1 MDNVQ
6 CLNAIY
12 CSFFYFLFLYFYLFL
27 YLWGKIKEPKQM
39 KTLRFL
45 FVACLLALAFLVNA
59 YAQRGADQFGA
70 ADSLLTLFDRASG
83 GGNYQSANAFFALL
97 DREGLTDSLVTFP
110 ASTPKQTLQQ
120 QVWYWAAE
128 FFYDKQDYTKARDYG
143 LKALPLC
150 QAGTDRT
157 LEGDCLSIL
166 SLIYVRQGD
175 FTEAARYAK
184 LCNEIDLAGGDA
196 DVISSS
202 FNTLA
207 GIYMSA
213 RQPKEAEKYIL
224 KAIDYSRQADNPQ
237 RRAVLFGMA
246 SEIYH
251 QLGKDETALDYATQA
266 YDIDREGGRPDKVAM
281 RQAQRASA
289 LISLRRFVDAT
300 EALSEAIPGLRASGN
315 SHSLGIALNQM
326 GLLQHGEGNDSAAVR
341 YLGEAL
347 EIFTRQHDL
356 YNESHTRKGLYE
368 ALRASDPQAAMAHI
382 DRYNELKDSLYDHE
396 TGELLSQY
404 AAHYGYDELQKQ
416 TQAAL
421 SQRGRYIIIGIVALA
436 LMVAAVVFL
445 LWNDRRR
452 QRHIQWL
459 MQEISLLK
467 EYTESTETVE
477 DTEKTGVEST
487 EDTEKTEG
495 TEDGTKL
502 EADDGVRPQDKGII
516 NVNGLDS
523 DDRLF
528 LQSVVQKV
536 NEGFL
541 RGQFDTAS
549 IAAQFNMSKSTF
561 QRRIQGITGDTPKA
575 LFSAIQMHK
584 ATTLL
589 TEAPDMPISE
599 VARSCGFEET
609 SNFSRAFKR
618 AFGVTPSQYNKYL
631 DTNRN

>member
-1 MDNVQ
+1 MN
-6 CLNAIY
+6 
-12 CSFFYFLFLYFYLFL
+12 
-27 YLWGKIKEPKQM
+27 
-39 KTLRFL
+39 TLRIK
-45 FVACLLALAFLVNA
+45 FVATLLALALAVNA
-59 YAQRGADQFGA
+59 DAQRGADAIGA
-70 ADSLLTLFDRASG
+70 ADSVLEHFETSPG
-83 GGNYQSANAFFALL
+83 GGSFESANAFFALL
-97 DREGLTDSLVTFP
+97 DREGLTDSLVTFS

-128 FFYDKQDYTKARDYG
+128 FYYDKQEYAKAAVYG

-150 QAGTDRT
+150 QGGKDRT

-175 FTEAARYAK
+175 LTEAARYAK

-207 GIYMSA
+207 GIYLSA
-213 RQPKEAEKYIL
+213 RQPKEAEQYIL
-224 KAIDYSRQADNPQ
+224 KAIDYSRQTDNLK

-251 QLGKDETALDYATQA
+251 LLNQDETALDYATQA
-266 YDIDREGGRPDKVAM
+266 YDIDREAGRQDKAAM

-289 LISLRRFVDAT
+289 LISLRRFDDAT
-300 EALSEAIPGLRASGN
+300 EALSEAIPGLRESGN

-326 GLLQHGEGNDSAAVR
+326 GLLQHGEGNDSAAVSC
-341 YLGEAL
+341 LSEAL

-356 YNESHTRKGLYE
+356 YNESHSRKGLYE

-404 AAHYGYDELQKQ
+404 AAQYGYDELQQQ

-421 SQRGRYIIIGIVALA
+421 SQRNLYIIIGMVLIALVLVAVAL
-436 LMVAAVVFL
+436 LV
-445 LWNDRRR
+445 WNDRRR

-467 EYTESTETVE
+467 EDTES
-477 DTEKTGVEST
+477 TEKTGVEST
-487 EDTEKTEG
+487 ENTERTEDTEG
-495 TEDGTKL
+495 RLPL
-502 EADDGVRPQDKGII
+502 ERVEESHNGSPQEKGSID
-516 NVNGLDS
+516 VNSLNA

-528 LQSVVQKV
+528 LQDVVQKV

-549 IAAQFNMSKSTF
+549 IASQFNMSKSTF
-561 QRRIQGITGDTPKA
+561 QRRIQSITDDTPKA

-618 AFGVTPSQYNKYL
+618 AFGVTPSQYNKL
-631 DTNRN
+631 Q

>member
-1 MDNVQ
+1 MN
-6 CLNAIY
+6 
-12 CSFFYFLFLYFYLFL
+12 
-27 YLWGKIKEPKQM
+27 
-39 KTLRFL
+39 TLRIK
-45 FVACLLALAFLVNA
+45 FVATLLALALAVNA
-59 YAQRGADQFGA
+59 DAQRGADAIGA
-70 ADSLLTLFDRASG
+70 ADSVLEHFETSPG
-83 GGNYQSANAFFALL
+83 GGSFESANAFFALL
-97 DREGLTDSLVTFP
+97 DREGLTDSLVTFS

-128 FFYDKQDYTKARDYG
+128 FYYDKQEYAKAAVYG

-150 QAGTDRT
+150 QGGTDRT

-207 GIYMSA
+207 GIYLSA
-213 RQPKEAEKYIL
+213 RQPKEAEHYIL
-224 KAIDYSRQADNPQ
+224 KAIDYSRQTDNLK

-251 QLGKDETALDYATQA
+251 LLNQDETALDYATQA
-266 YDIDREGGRPDKVAM
+266 YDIDREAGRQDKAAM

-289 LISLRRFVDAT
+289 LISLRRFGDAT
-300 EALSEAIPGLRASGN
+300 EALSEAIPGLRESGN

-326 GLLQHGEGNDSAAVR
+326 GLLQHGEGNDSAAVSC
-341 YLGEAL
+341 LSEAL

-356 YNESHTRKGLYE
+356 YNESHSRKGLYE

-404 AAHYGYDELQKQ
+404 AAQYGYDELQQQ

-421 SQRGRYIIIGIVALA
+421 SQRNLYIIIGMVLIALVLVAVAL
-436 LMVAAVVFL
+436 LV
-445 LWNDRRR
+445 WNDRRR
-452 QRHIQWL
+452 QRHIHWL

-467 EYTESTETVE
+467 EDTES
-477 DTEKTGVEST
+477 TEKTGVEST
-487 EDTEKTEG
+487 ENTERTEDTEGRLPLERVEESHNGSPQEKG
-495 TEDGTKL
+495 TID
-502 EADDGVRPQDKGII
+502 
-516 NVNGLDS
+516 VNSLNA

-528 LQSVVQKV
+528 LQDVVQKV

-549 IAAQFNMSKSTF
+549 IASQFNMSKSTF
-561 QRRIQGITGDTPKA
+561 QRRIQSITDDTPKA

-618 AFGVTPSQYNKYL
+618 AFGVTPSQFNKL
-631 DTNRN
+631 Q

>member
-1 MDNVQ
+1 MN
-6 CLNAIY
+6 
-12 CSFFYFLFLYFYLFL
+12 
-27 YLWGKIKEPKQM
+27 
-39 KTLRFL
+39 TLRIK
-45 FVACLLALAFLVNA
+45 FVATLLALALAVNA
-59 YAQRGADQFGA
+59 DAQRGADAIGA
-70 ADSLLTLFDRASG
+70 ADSVLEHFETSPG
-83 GGNYQSANAFFALL
+83 GGSFESANAFFALL
-97 DREGLTDSLVTFP
+97 DREGLTDSLVTFS

-128 FFYDKQDYTKARDYG
+128 FYYDKQEYAKAAVYG

-150 QAGTDRT
+150 QGGKDRT

-207 GIYMSA
+207 GIYLSA
-213 RQPKEAEKYIL
+213 RQPKEAEQYIL
-224 KAIDYSRQADNPQ
+224 KAIDYSRQTDNLK

-251 QLGKDETALDYATQA
+251 LLNQDETALDYATQA
-266 YDIDREGGRPDKVAM
+266 YDIDREAGRQDKAAM

-289 LISLRRFVDAT
+289 LISLRRFDDAT
-300 EALSEAIPGLRASGN
+300 EALSEAIPGLRESGN

-326 GLLQHGEGNDSAAVR
+326 GLLQHGEGNDSAAVSC
-341 YLGEAL
+341 LSEAL

-356 YNESHTRKGLYE
+356 YNESHSRKGLYE
-368 ALRASDPQAAMAHI
+368 ALRASDPQAAMTHI

-404 AAHYGYDELQKQ
+404 AAQYGYDELQQQ

-421 SQRGRYIIIGIVALA
+421 SQRNLYIIIGMVLIALVLVAVAL
-436 LMVAAVVFL
+436 LV
-445 LWNDRRR
+445 WNDRRR
-452 QRHIQWL
+452 QRHIHWL

-467 EYTESTETVE
+467 EDTESTE
-477 DTEKTGVEST
+477 DTGVEST
-487 EDTEKTEG
+487 ENTERTEDTEGRLPLERVEESHNGSPQEKG
-495 TEDGTKL
+495 TID
-502 EADDGVRPQDKGII
+502 
-516 NVNGLDS
+516 VNSLNA

-528 LQSVVQKV
+528 LQDVVQKV

-549 IAAQFNMSKSTF
+549 IASQFNMSKSTF
-561 QRRIQGITGDTPKA
+561 QRRIQSITDDTPKA

-618 AFGVTPSQYNKYL
+618 AFGVTPSQYNKL
-631 DTNRN
+631 Q

>member
-1 MDNVQ
+1 MN
-6 CLNAIY
+6 
-12 CSFFYFLFLYFYLFL
+12 
-27 YLWGKIKEPKQM
+27 
-39 KTLRFL
+39 TLRIK
-45 FVACLLALAFLVNA
+45 FVATLLALALAVNA
-59 YAQRGADQFGA
+59 DAQRGADAIGA
-70 ADSLLTLFDRASG
+70 ADSVLEHFETSPG
-83 GGNYQSANAFFALL
+83 GSFESANAFFALL
-97 DREGLTDSLVTFP
+97 DREGLTDSLVTFS
-110 ASTPKQTLQQ
+110 ASTPQQTLQQ

-128 FFYDKQDYTKARDYG
+128 FYYDKQEYAKAAVYG

-150 QAGTDRT
+150 QGGKDRT

-207 GIYMSA
+207 GIYLSA
-213 RQPKEAEKYIL
+213 RQPKEAEQYIL
-224 KAIDYSRQADNPQ
+224 KAIDYSRQTDNLK

-251 QLGKDETALDYATQA
+251 LLNQDETALDYATQA
-266 YDIDREGGRPDKVAM
+266 YDIDREAGRQDKAAM

-289 LISLRRFVDAT
+289 LISLRRFDDAT
-300 EALSEAIPGLRASGN
+300 EALSEAIPGLRESGN

-326 GLLQHGEGNDSAAVR
+326 GLLQHGEGNDSAAVSC
-341 YLGEAL
+341 LSEAL

-356 YNESHTRKGLYE
+356 YNESHSRKGLYE
-368 ALRASDPQAAMAHI
+368 ALRASDPQAAMTHI

-404 AAHYGYDELQKQ
+404 AAQYGYDELQQQ

-421 SQRGRYIIIGIVALA
+421 SQRNLYIIIGMVLIALVLVAVAL
-436 LMVAAVVFL
+436 LV
-445 LWNDRRR
+445 WNDRRR

-467 EYTESTETVE
+467 EDTES
-477 DTEKTGVEST
+477 TEKTGVEST
-487 EDTEKTEG
+487 ENTERTEDTEGRLPLERVEESHNGSPQEKG
-495 TEDGTKL
+495 TID
-502 EADDGVRPQDKGII
+502 
-516 NVNGLDS
+516 VNSLNA

-528 LQSVVQKV
+528 LQDVVQKV

-549 IAAQFNMSKSTF
+549 IASQFNMSKSTF
-561 QRRIQGITGDTPKA
+561 QRRIQSITDDTPKA

-618 AFGVTPSQYNKYL
+618 AFGVTPSQYNKL
-631 DTNRN
+631 Q

>member
-1 MDNVQ
+1 MN
-6 CLNAIY
+6 
-12 CSFFYFLFLYFYLFL
+12 
-27 YLWGKIKEPKQM
+27 
-39 KTLRFL
+39 TLRIK
-45 FVACLLALAFLVNA
+45 FVATLLALALAVNA
-59 YAQRGADQFGA
+59 DTQRGADAIGA
-70 ADSLLTLFDRASG
+70 ADSVLEHFETSPG
-83 GGNYQSANAFFALL
+83 GGSFESANAFFALL
-97 DREGLTDSLVTFP
+97 DREGLTDSLVTFS

-128 FFYDKQDYTKARDYG
+128 FYYDKQEYAKAAVYG

-150 QAGTDRT
+150 QGGKDRT

-207 GIYMSA
+207 GIYLSA
-213 RQPKEAEKYIL
+213 RQPKEAEQYIL
-224 KAIDYSRQADNPQ
+224 KAIDYSRQTDNLK

-251 QLGKDETALDYATQA
+251 LLNQDETALDYATQA
-266 YDIDREGGRPDKVAM
+266 YDIDREAGRQDKAAM

-289 LISLRRFVDAT
+289 LISLRRFGDAT
-300 EALSEAIPGLRASGN
+300 EALSEAIPGLRESGN

-326 GLLQHGEGNDSAAVR
+326 GLLQHGEGNDSAAVSC
-341 YLGEAL
+341 LSEAL

-356 YNESHTRKGLYE
+356 YNESHSRKGLYE

-404 AAHYGYDELQKQ
+404 AAQYGYDELQQQ

-421 SQRGRYIIIGIVALA
+421 SQRNLYIIIGMVLIALVLVAVAL
-436 LMVAAVVFL
+436 LV
-445 LWNDRRR
+445 WNDRRR

-467 EYTESTETVE
+467 EDTESTEN
-477 DTEKTGVEST
+477 TEKT
-487 EDTEKTEG
+487 EDTEG
-495 TEDGTKL
+495 RLPL
-502 EADDGVRPQDKGII
+502 ERVEESHNGSPQEKGSID
-516 NVNGLDS
+516 VNSLNA

-528 LQSVVQKV
+528 LQDVVQKV

-549 IAAQFNMSKSTF
+549 IASQFNMSKSTF
-561 QRRIQGITGDTPKA
+561 QRRIQSITDDTPKA

-618 AFGVTPSQYNKYL
+618 AFGVTPSQYNKL
-631 DTNRN
+631 Q

>member
-1 MDNVQ
+1 MN
-6 CLNAIY
+6 
-12 CSFFYFLFLYFYLFL
+12 
-27 YLWGKIKEPKQM
+27 
-39 KTLRFL
+39 TLRIK
-45 FVACLLALAFLVNA
+45 FVATLLALALAANA
-59 YAQRGADQFGA
+59 DTQRGADAIGA
-70 ADSLLTLFDRASG
+70 ADSVLEHFETSPG
-83 GGNYQSANAFFALL
+83 GGSFESANAFFALL
-97 DREGLTDSLVTFP
+97 DREGLTDSLVTFS

-128 FFYDKQDYTKARDYG
+128 FYYDKQEYAKAAVYG

-150 QAGTDRT
+150 QGGKDRT

-207 GIYMSA
+207 GIYLSA
-213 RQPKEAEKYIL
+213 RQPKEAEQYIL
-224 KAIDYSRQADNPQ
+224 KAIDYSRQTDNLK

-251 QLGKDETALDYATQA
+251 LLNQDETALDYATQA
-266 YDIDREGGRPDKVAM
+266 YDIDREAGRQDKAAM

-289 LISLRRFVDAT
+289 LISLRRFDDAT
-300 EALSEAIPGLRASGN
+300 EALSEAIPGLRESGN

-326 GLLQHGEGNDSAAVR
+326 GLLQHGEGNDSAAVSC
-341 YLGEAL
+341 LSEAL

-356 YNESHTRKGLYE
+356 YNESHSRKGLYE

-404 AAHYGYDELQKQ
+404 AAQYGYDELQQQ

-421 SQRGRYIIIGIVALA
+421 SQRNLYIIIGMVLIALVLVAVAL
-436 LMVAAVVFL
+436 LV
-445 LWNDRRR
+445 WNDRRR
-452 QRHIQWL
+452 QRHIHWL

-467 EYTESTETVE
+467 EDTES
-477 DTEKTGVEST
+477 TEKTGVEST
-487 EDTEKTEG
+487 ENIEKTED
-495 TEDGTKL
+495 TEGRLPL
-502 EADDGVRPQDKGII
+502 ERVEESHNGSPQEKGSID
-516 NVNGLDS
+516 VNSLNA

-528 LQSVVQKV
+528 LQDVVQKV

-549 IAAQFNMSKSTF
+549 IASQFNMSKSTF
-561 QRRIQGITGDTPKA
+561 QRRIQSITDDTPKA

-618 AFGVTPSQYNKYL
+618 AFGVTPSQYNKL
-631 DTNRN
+631 Q

>member
-1 MDNVQ
+1 MN
-6 CLNAIY
+6 
-12 CSFFYFLFLYFYLFL
+12 
-27 YLWGKIKEPKQM
+27 
-39 KTLRFL
+39 TLRIK
-45 FVACLLALAFLVNA
+45 FVATLLALALAVNA
-59 YAQRGADQFGA
+59 DAQRGADAIGA
-70 ADSLLTLFDRASG
+70 ADSVLEHFETSPRG
-83 GGNYQSANAFFALL
+83 GSFESANAFFALL
-97 DREGLTDSLVTFP
+97 DREGLTDSLVTFS

-128 FFYDKQDYTKARDYG
+128 FYYDKQEYAKAAVYG

-150 QAGTDRT
+150 QGGKDRT

-207 GIYMSA
+207 GIYLSA
-213 RQPKEAEKYIL
+213 RQPKEAEQYIL
-224 KAIDYSRQADNPQ
+224 KAIDYSRQTDNLK

-251 QLGKDETALDYATQA
+251 LLNQDETALDYATQA
-266 YDIDREGGRPDKVAM
+266 YDIDREAGRQDKAAM

-289 LISLRRFVDAT
+289 LISLRRFDDAT
-300 EALSEAIPGLRASGN
+300 EALSEAIPGLRESGN

-326 GLLQHGEGNDSAAVR
+326 GLLQHGEGNDSAAVSC
-341 YLGEAL
+341 LSEAL

-356 YNESHTRKGLYE
+356 YNESHSRKGLYE

-404 AAHYGYDELQKQ
+404 AAQYGYDELQQQ

-421 SQRGRYIIIGIVALA
+421 SQRNLYIIIGMVLIALVLVAVAL
-436 LMVAAVVFL
+436 LV
-445 LWNDRRR
+445 WNDRRR

-467 EYTESTETVE
+467 EDTES
-477 DTEKTGVEST
+477 TEKTGVEST
-487 EDTEKTEG
+487 ENTEKTEDTEGRLPLERVEESHNGSPQEKG
-495 TEDGTKL
+495 TID
-502 EADDGVRPQDKGII
+502 
-516 NVNGLDS
+516 VNSLNA

-528 LQSVVQKV
+528 LQDVVQKV

-549 IAAQFNMSKSTF
+549 IASQFNMSKSTF
-561 QRRIQGITGDTPKA
+561 QRRIQSITDDTPKA

-618 AFGVTPSQYNKYL
+618 AFGVTPSQYNKL
-631 DTNRN
+631 Q

>member
-1 MDNVQ
+1 
-6 CLNAIY
+6 
-12 CSFFYFLFLYFYLFL
+12 
-27 YLWGKIKEPKQM
+27 M
-39 KTLRFL
+39 KTLRVM
-45 FVACLLALAFLVNA
+45 FVLSFLALALAVNA
-59 YAQRGADQFGA
+59 DAQRGADAIGA
-70 ADSLLTLFDRASG
+70 AYSVLEHFETSPGGASFE
-83 GGNYQSANAFFALL
+83 SANAFFALL
-97 DREGLTDSLVTFP
+97 AREGLTDSLVTFS
-110 ASTPKQTLQQ
+110 ASTPNQTLQQ

-128 FFYDKQDYTKARDYG
+128 FYYDKQEYAKAAVYG

-150 QAGTDRT
+150 QGGTDRT

-207 GIYMSA
+207 GIYLSA
-213 RQPKEAEKYIL
+213 RQPKEAEQYIL
-224 KAIDYSRQADNPQ
+224 KAIDYSRQTDNLK

-251 QLGKDETALDYATQA
+251 HLNQDETALDYATQA
-266 YDIDREGGRPDKVAM
+266 YDLDREAGRQDKAAM

-289 LISLRRFVDAT
+289 LISLRRFGDAT
-300 EALSEAIPGLRASGN
+300 EALSEAIPGLRESGN

-326 GLLQHGEGNDSAAVR
+326 GLLQHGEGNDSAAVSC
-341 YLGEAL
+341 LSEAL

-356 YNESHTRKGLYE
+356 YNESHSRKGLYE

-396 TGELLSQY
+396 TGELLSLY
-404 AAHYGYDELQKQ
+404 AAQYGYDELQQQ

-421 SQRGRYIIIGIVALA
+421 SQRNLYIIIGMLLIALVLVAVAL
-436 LMVAAVVFL
+436 LV
-445 LWNDRRR
+445 WNDRRR

-459 MQEISLLK
+459 MREISSLK
-467 EYTESTETVE
+467 EITESTEKAE
-477 DTEKTGVEST
+477 DTEQTGVQGTEDTGVEST
-487 EDTEKTEG
+487 ERTEKTEDTEGRLPLERVEESHNGSPHEKG
-495 TEDGTKL
+495 TID
-502 EADDGVRPQDKGII
+502 
-516 NVNGLDS
+516 VNSLNA

-528 LQSVVQKV
+528 LQDVVQKV

-549 IAAQFNMSKSTF
+549 IASQFNMSKSTF
-561 QRRIQGITGDTPKA
+561 QRRIQSITDDTPKA

-589 TEAPDMPISE
+589 TEAPEMPISE

-618 AFGVTPSQYNKYL
+618 AFGVTPTQYNKL
-631 DTNRN
+631 Q

>member
-1 MDNVQ
+1 MN
-6 CLNAIY
+6 
-12 CSFFYFLFLYFYLFL
+12 
-27 YLWGKIKEPKQM
+27 
-39 KTLRFL
+39 TLRIK
-45 FVACLLALAFLVNA
+45 FVATLLALALAVNA
-59 YAQRGADQFGA
+59 DAQRGADAIGA
-70 ADSLLTLFDRASG
+70 ADSVLEHFETSPRG
-83 GGNYQSANAFFALL
+83 GSFESANAFFALL
-97 DREGLTDSLVTFP
+97 DREGLTDSLVTFS

-128 FFYDKQDYTKARDYG
+128 FYYDKQEYAKAAVYG

-150 QAGTDRT
+150 QGGKDRT

-175 FTEAARYAK
+175 LTEAARYAK

-207 GIYMSA
+207 GIYLSA
-213 RQPKEAEKYIL
+213 RQPKEAEQYIL
-224 KAIDYSRQADNPQ
+224 KAIDYSRQTDNLK

-251 QLGKDETALDYATQA
+251 LLNQDETALDYATQA
-266 YDIDREGGRPDKVAM
+266 YDIDREAGRQDKAAM

-289 LISLRRFVDAT
+289 LISLRRFDDAT
-300 EALSEAIPGLRASGN
+300 EALSEAIPGLRESGN

-326 GLLQHGEGNDSAAVR
+326 GLLQHGEGNDSAAVSC
-341 YLGEAL
+341 LSEAL

-356 YNESHTRKGLYE
+356 YNESHSRKGLYE
-368 ALRASDPQAAMAHI
+368 APRASDPQAAMAHI

-404 AAHYGYDELQKQ
+404 AAQYGYDELQQQ

-421 SQRGRYIIIGIVALA
+421 SQRNLYIIIGMVLIALVLVAVAL
-436 LMVAAVVFL
+436 LV
-445 LWNDRRR
+445 WNDRRR

-467 EYTESTETVE
+467 EDTES
-477 DTEKTGVEST
+477 TEKTGVEST
-487 EDTEKTEG
+487 ENTEKTEDTEGRLPLERVEESHNGSPQEKG
-495 TEDGTKL
+495 TID
-502 EADDGVRPQDKGII
+502 
-516 NVNGLDS
+516 VNSLNA

-528 LQSVVQKV
+528 LQDVVQKV

-549 IAAQFNMSKSTF
+549 IASQFNMSKSTF
-561 QRRIQGITGDTPKA
+561 QRRIQSITDDTPKA

-618 AFGVTPSQYNKYL
+618 AFGVTPSQYNKL
-631 DTNRN
+631 Q

>member
-1 MDNVQ
+1 MN
-6 CLNAIY
+6 
-12 CSFFYFLFLYFYLFL
+12 
-27 YLWGKIKEPKQM
+27 
-39 KTLRFL
+39 TLRIK
-45 FVACLLALAFLVNA
+45 FVATLLALALAVNA
-59 YAQRGADQFGA
+59 DAQRGADAIGA
-70 ADSLLTLFDRASG
+70 ADSVLEHFETSPG
-83 GGNYQSANAFFALL
+83 GGSFESANAFFALL
-97 DREGLTDSLVTFP
+97 DREGLTDSLVTFS

-128 FFYDKQDYTKARDYG
+128 FYYDKQEYAKAAVYG

-150 QAGTDRT
+150 QGGKDRT

-207 GIYMSA
+207 GRYLSA
-213 RQPKEAEKYIL
+213 RQPKEAEHYIL
-224 KAIDYSRQADNPQ
+224 KAIDYSRQTDNLK

-251 QLGKDETALDYATQA
+251 LLNQDETALDYATQA
-266 YDIDREGGRPDKVAM
+266 YDIDREAGRQDKAAM

-289 LISLRRFVDAT
+289 LISLRRFDDAT
-300 EALSEAIPGLRASGN
+300 EALSEAIPGLRESGN

-326 GLLQHGEGNDSAAVR
+326 GLLQHGEGNDSAAVSC
-341 YLGEAL
+341 LSEAL

-356 YNESHTRKGLYE
+356 YNESHSRKGLYE

-404 AAHYGYDELQKQ
+404 AAQYGYDELQQQ

-421 SQRGRYIIIGIVALA
+421 SQRNLYIIIGMVLIALVLVAVAL
-436 LMVAAVVFL
+436 LV
-445 LWNDRRR
+445 WNDRRR
-452 QRHIQWL
+452 QRHIHWL

-467 EYTESTETVE
+467 EDTES
-477 DTEKTGVEST
+477 TEKTGVEST
-487 EDTEKTEG
+487 ENTEKTEDTEGRLPLERVEESHNGSPQEKG
-495 TEDGTKL
+495 TID
-502 EADDGVRPQDKGII
+502 
-516 NVNGLDS
+516 VNSLNA

-528 LQSVVQKV
+528 LQDVVQKV

-549 IAAQFNMSKSTF
+549 IASQFNMSKSTF
-561 QRRIQGITGDTPKA
+561 QRRIQSITDDTPKA

-618 AFGVTPSQYNKYL
+618 AFGVTPSQYNKL
-631 DTNRN
+631 Q

>member
-1 MDNVQ
+1 MN
-6 CLNAIY
+6 
-12 CSFFYFLFLYFYLFL
+12 
-27 YLWGKIKEPKQM
+27 
-39 KTLRFL
+39 TLRIK
-45 FVACLLALAFLVNA
+45 FVATLLALALAVNA
-59 YAQRGADQFGA
+59 DAQRGADAIGA
-70 ADSLLTLFDRASG
+70 ADSVLEHFETSPG
-83 GGNYQSANAFFALL
+83 GGSFESANAFFALL
-97 DREGLTDSLVTFP
+97 DREGLTDSLVTFS

-128 FFYDKQDYTKARDYG
+128 FYYDKQEYAKAAVYG

-150 QAGTDRT
+150 QGGKDRT

-175 FTEAARYAK
+175 LTEAARYAK

-207 GIYMSA
+207 GIYLSA
-213 RQPKEAEKYIL
+213 RQPKEAEQYIL
-224 KAIDYSRQADNPQ
+224 KAIDYSRQTDNLK

-251 QLGKDETALDYATQA
+251 LLNQDETALDYATQA
-266 YDIDREGGRPDKVAM
+266 YDIDREAGRQDKAAM

-289 LISLRRFVDAT
+289 LISLRRFDDAT
-300 EALSEAIPGLRASGN
+300 EALSEAIPGLRESGN

-326 GLLQHGEGNDSAAVR
+326 GLLQHGEGNDSAAVSC
-341 YLGEAL
+341 LSEAL

-356 YNESHTRKGLYE
+356 YNESHSRKGLYE

-404 AAHYGYDELQKQ
+404 AAQYGYDELQQQ

-421 SQRGRYIIIGIVALA
+421 SQRNLYIIIGMVLIALVLVAVAL
-436 LMVAAVVFL
+436 LV
-445 LWNDRRR
+445 WNDRRR

-467 EYTESTETVE
+467 EDTES
-477 DTEKTGVEST
+477 TEKTGVEST
-487 EDTEKTEG
+487 ENTEKTEDTEGRLPLERVEESHNGSPQEKG
-495 TEDGTKL
+495 TID
-502 EADDGVRPQDKGII
+502 
-516 NVNGLDS
+516 VNSLNA

-528 LQSVVQKV
+528 LQDVVQKV

-549 IAAQFNMSKSTF
+549 IASQFNMSKSTF
-561 QRRIQGITGDTPKA
+561 QRRIQSITDDTPKA

-618 AFGVTPSQYNKYL
+618 AFGVTPSQYNKL
-631 DTNRN
+631 Q

>member
-1 MDNVQ
+1 MN
-6 CLNAIY
+6 
-12 CSFFYFLFLYFYLFL
+12 
-27 YLWGKIKEPKQM
+27 
-39 KTLRFL
+39 TLRIK
-45 FVACLLALAFLVNA
+45 FVATLLALALAVNA
-59 YAQRGADQFGA
+59 DAQRGADAIGA
-70 ADSLLTLFDRASG
+70 ADSVLEHFETSPG
-83 GGNYQSANAFFALL
+83 GGSFESANAFFALL
-97 DREGLTDSLVTFP
+97 DREGLTDSLVTFS

-128 FFYDKQDYTKARDYG
+128 FYYDKQEYAKAAVYG

-150 QAGTDRT
+150 QGGKDRT

-207 GIYMSA
+207 GIYLSA
-213 RQPKEAEKYIL
+213 RQPKEAEQYIL
-224 KAIDYSRQADNPQ
+224 KAIDYSRQTDNLK

-251 QLGKDETALDYATQA
+251 LLNQDETALDYATQA
-266 YDIDREGGRPDKVAM
+266 YDIDREAGRQDKAAM

-289 LISLRRFVDAT
+289 LISLRRFDDAT
-300 EALSEAIPGLRASGN
+300 EALSEAIPGLRESGN

-326 GLLQHGEGNDSAAVR
+326 GLLQHGEGNDSAAVSC
-341 YLGEAL
+341 LSEAL

-356 YNESHTRKGLYE
+356 YNESHSRKGLYE

-404 AAHYGYDELQKQ
+404 AAQYGYDELQQQ

-421 SQRGRYIIIGIVALA
+421 SQRNLYIIIGMVLIALVLVAVAL
-436 LMVAAVVFL
+436 LV
-445 LWNDRRR
+445 WNDRRR

-467 EYTESTETVE
+467 EDTES
-477 DTEKTGVEST
+477 TEKTGVEST
-487 EDTEKTEG
+487 ENTEKTEDTEGRLPLERVEESHNGSPQEKG
-495 TEDGTKL
+495 TID
-502 EADDGVRPQDKGII
+502 
-516 NVNGLDS
+516 VNSLNA

-528 LQSVVQKV
+528 LQDVVQKV

-549 IAAQFNMSKSTF
+549 IASQFNMSKSTF
-561 QRRIQGITGDTPKA
+561 QRRIQSITDDTPKA

-618 AFGVTPSQYNKYL
+618 AFGVTPSQYNKL
-631 DTNRN
+631 Q

>member
-1 MDNVQ
+1 MN
-6 CLNAIY
+6 
-12 CSFFYFLFLYFYLFL
+12 
-27 YLWGKIKEPKQM
+27 
-39 KTLRFL
+39 TLRIK
-45 FVACLLALAFLVNA
+45 FVATLLALALAVNA
-59 YAQRGADQFGA
+59 DAQRGADAIGA
-70 ADSLLTLFDRASG
+70 ADSVLEHFETSPG
-83 GGNYQSANAFFALL
+83 GGSFESANAFFALL
-97 DREGLTDSLVTFP
+97 DREGLTDSLVTFS

-128 FFYDKQDYTKARDYG
+128 FYYDKQEYAKAAVYG

-150 QAGTDRT
+150 QGGKDRT

-175 FTEAARYAK
+175 LTEAARYAK

-207 GIYMSA
+207 GIYLSA
-213 RQPKEAEKYIL
+213 RQPKEAEQYIL
-224 KAIDYSRQADNPQ
+224 KAIDYSRQTDNLK

-251 QLGKDETALDYATQA
+251 LLNQDETALDYATQA
-266 YDIDREGGRPDKVAM
+266 YDIDREAGRQDKAAM

-289 LISLRRFVDAT
+289 LISLRRFDDAT
-300 EALSEAIPGLRASGN
+300 EALSEAIPGLRESGN

-326 GLLQHGEGNDSAAVR
+326 GLLQHGEGNDSAAVSC
-341 YLGEAL
+341 LSEAL

-356 YNESHTRKGLYE
+356 YNESHSRKGLYE
-368 ALRASDPQAAMAHI
+368 ALRASDPQAAMTHI

-404 AAHYGYDELQKQ
+404 AAQYGYDELQQQ

-421 SQRGRYIIIGIVALA
+421 SQRNLYIIIGMVLIALVLVAVAL
-436 LMVAAVVFL
+436 LV
-445 LWNDRRR
+445 WNDRRR

-467 EYTESTETVE
+467 EDTES
-477 DTEKTGVEST
+477 TEKTGVEST
-487 EDTEKTEG
+487 ENTEKTED
-495 TEDGTKL
+495 TEGRLPL
-502 EADDGVRPQDKGII
+502 ERVEESHNGSPQEKGSID
-516 NVNGLDS
+516 VNSLNA

-528 LQSVVQKV
+528 LQDVVQKV

-549 IAAQFNMSKSTF
+549 IASQFNMSKSTF
-561 QRRIQGITGDTPKA
+561 QRRIQSITDDTPKA

-618 AFGVTPSQYNKYL
+618 AFGVTPSQYNKL
-631 DTNRN
+631 Q

>member
-1 MDNVQ
+1 MN
-6 CLNAIY
+6 
-12 CSFFYFLFLYFYLFL
+12 
-27 YLWGKIKEPKQM
+27 
-39 KTLRFL
+39 TLRIK
-45 FVACLLALAFLVNA
+45 FVATLLALALAVNA
-59 YAQRGADQFGA
+59 DAQRGADAIGA
-70 ADSLLTLFDRASG
+70 ADSVLEHFETSPG
-83 GGNYQSANAFFALL
+83 GGSFESANAFFALL
-97 DREGLTDSLVTFP
+97 DREGLTDSLVTFS

-128 FFYDKQDYTKARDYG
+128 FYYDKQEYAKAAVYG

-150 QAGTDRT
+150 QGGKDRT

-207 GIYMSA
+207 GIYLSA
-213 RQPKEAEKYIL
+213 RQPKEAEQYIL
-224 KAIDYSRQADNPQ
+224 KAIDYSRQTDNLK

-251 QLGKDETALDYATQA
+251 LLNQDETALDYATQA
-266 YDIDREGGRPDKVAM
+266 YDIDREAGRQDKAAM

-289 LISLRRFVDAT
+289 LISLRRFDDAT
-300 EALSEAIPGLRASGN
+300 EALSEAIPGLRESGN

-326 GLLQHGEGNDSAAVR
+326 GLLQHGEGNDSAAVSC
-341 YLGEAL
+341 LSEAL

-356 YNESHTRKGLYE
+356 YNESHSRKGLYE

-404 AAHYGYDELQKQ
+404 AAQYGYDELQQQ

-421 SQRGRYIIIGIVALA
+421 SQRNLYIIIGMVLIALVLVAVAL
-436 LMVAAVVFL
+436 LV
-445 LWNDRRR
+445 WNDRRR
-452 QRHIQWL
+452 QRHIHWL

-467 EYTESTETVE
+467 EDTES
-477 DTEKTGVEST
+477 TEKTGVEST
-487 EDTEKTEG
+487 ENTEKTEDTEGRLPLERVEESHNGSPQEKG
-495 TEDGTKL
+495 TID
-502 EADDGVRPQDKGII
+502 
-516 NVNGLDS
+516 VNSLNA

-528 LQSVVQKV
+528 LQDVVQKV

-549 IAAQFNMSKSTF
+549 IASQFNMSKSTF
-561 QRRIQGITGDTPKA
+561 QRRIQSITDDTPKA

-618 AFGVTPSQYNKYL
+618 AFGVTPSQYNKL
-631 DTNRN
+631 Q